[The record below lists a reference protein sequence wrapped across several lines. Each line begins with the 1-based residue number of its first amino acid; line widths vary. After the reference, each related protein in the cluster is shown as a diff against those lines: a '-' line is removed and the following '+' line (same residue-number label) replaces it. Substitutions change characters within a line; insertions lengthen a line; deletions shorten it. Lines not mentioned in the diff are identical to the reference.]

1 VLSKFSEIMR
11 KVLEKSSSI
20 VVERENE
27 VKFIVASMIAEGH
40 ILLEGVPG
48 IAKTL
53 TARVVSKLFNLKFRR
68 IQFTPDLLP
77 ADIIGTKVY
86 NPKTGEF
93 ETRKGPIFANIV
105 LADEVNRA
113 SPRTQSALLEAMQ
126 EKQVTIEG
134 ETHKLPKPFTV
145 IATQNPWE
153 TTGTFPLPETQL
165 DRFGIAV
172 TVDYPSFEEEIEIVM
187 KDHELKAEE
196 PVARKV
202 VDEYELF
209 QAFEEVAKV
218 HVERKV
224 LEYTVSIVK
233 ITRSLDEV
241 VIGASPRASIMMLRY
256 SKAIAALRN
265 RDYVIPDDVKY
276 VAPYVLWH
284 RIILKPSIYETYTP
298 SEIFEI
304 KNKLIKDRIL
314 SKIEVPW

>member
-1 VLSKFSEIMR
+1 MLI
-11 KVLEKSSSI
+11 
-20 VVERENE
+20 
-27 VKFIVASMIAEGH
+27 EGP
-40 ILLEGVPG
+40 PG
-48 IAKTL
+48 TAKTL
-53 TARVVSKLFNLKFRR
+53 TAKLFAQTLGLSFKR
-68 IQFTPDLLP
+68 IQMTPDMVP
-77 ADIIGTKVY
+77 ADIIGAKIID
-86 NPKTGEF
+86 PKTGELR
-93 ETRKGPIFANIV
+93 TVLGPIFANIV

-196 PVARKV
+196 PVARRV

-218 HVERKV
+218 HVERKI
-224 LEYTVSIVK
+224 LEYIVSIVK

-276 VAPYVLWH
+276 VAPYVLRH

-314 SKIEVPW
+314 GKIEVPW

>member
-1 VLSKFSEIMR
+1 MLI
-11 KVLEKSSSI
+11 
-20 VVERENE
+20 
-27 VKFIVASMIAEGH
+27 EGP
-40 ILLEGVPG
+40 PG
-48 IAKTL
+48 TAKTL
-53 TARVVSKLFNLKFRR
+53 TAKLFAQTLGLSFKR
-68 IQFTPDLLP
+68 IQMTPDMVP
-77 ADIIGTKVY
+77 ADIIGAKIIVS
-86 NPKTGEF
+86 KTGELR
-93 ETRKGPIFANIV
+93 TVLGPIFDNIV

-196 PVARKV
+196 PVARRV

-218 HVERKV
+218 HVERKI
-224 LEYTVSIVK
+224 LEYIVSIVK

-304 KNKLIKDRIL
+304 KNKLIKDKIL
-314 SKIEVPW
+314 SRIEVPW

>member
-1 VLSKFSEIMR
+1 MTLTHKIFKTVLSEITKYIIGR
-11 KVLEKSSSI
+11 ERI
-20 VVERENE
+20 VELLFATLLS
-27 VKFIVASMIAEGH
+27 KTHMLIEGP
-40 ILLEGVPG
+40 PG
-48 IAKTL
+48 TAKTL
-53 TARVVSKLFNLKFRR
+53 TAKLFAQTLGLSFKR
-68 IQFTPDLLP
+68 IQMTPDMVP
-77 ADIIGTKVY
+77 ADIIGAKIID
-86 NPKTGEF
+86 PKTGELR
-93 ETRKGPIFANIV
+93 TILGPIFANIV

-196 PVARKV
+196 PVARRV

-218 HVERKV
+218 HVERKI
-224 LEYTVSIVK
+224 LEYIVSIVK

-256 SKAIAALRN
+256 SKAIAALKN

-314 SKIEVPW
+314 GKIEVPW